1 MGSAGSTGSAD
12 MDIGV
17 RVMTDLVVCA
27 RKVRRAGGG
36 KPARFEAEPGP
47 TKYLFVPPDQLPTPE
62 HQVPGARW
70 FDEAMGRAMARSED
84 GKSGDILVF
93 VHGYNNGFDDVMTRH
108 RQLQA
113 DLGAVGFRGTVVTF
127 GWPSDTSALNYLE
140 DRSDA
145 RAVALQLVTGVIH
158 RFSKFQRPDC
168 EVNVHLLCHSTGAFL
183 VREAFDDADDRA
195 EIAARNWT
203 VSQVAFIG
211 ADVSSHCMRGD
222 SSSTSSLYRHS
233 VRLTNYMNPFDSILK
248 LSNVKRVGVRPRVG
262 RVGLP
267 DDAPDKCVD
276 VDCGDYF
283 QTLDEDSATFSGTF
297 NHSWHI
303 GDRVFAKDLM
313 ETLHGDVDRRRIST
327 RTVGP
332 DGRLILKGA

>member
-1 MGSAGSTGSAD
+1 
-12 MDIGV
+12 
-17 RVMTDLVVCA
+17 MTDLVVCA

-36 KPARFEAEPGP
+36 KPARFEPEPGP
-47 TKYLFVPPDQLPTPE
+47 TKYLFVPPGQSPAPD

-70 FDEAMGRAMARSED
+70 FGEAMGRAMARSD
-84 GKSGDILVF
+84 GGKSGDILVF
-93 VHGYNNGFDDVMTRH
+93 VHGYNNSFDDVMKRH
-108 RQLQA
+108 RQLEK
-113 DLGAVGFRGTVVTF
+113 DLGAVGYRGIVVTF
-127 GWPSDTSALNYLE
+127 GWPSDTSAINYLE

-145 RAVALQLVTGVIH
+145 RAVALQLVTGVIQ
-158 RFSKFQRPDC
+158 RFAKFQQPDC

-183 VREAFDDADDRA
+183 IREAFDDADDRA
-195 EIAARNWT
+195 VIAAQNWT
-203 VSQVAFIG
+203 VSQVALIG
-211 ADVSSHCMRGD
+211 ADVSSHSMREG
-222 SSSTSSLYRHS
+222 SSSTSSLYRHA

-248 LSNVKRVGVRPRVG
+248 LSNAKRVGVRPRVG

-283 QTLDEDSATFSGTF
+283 QTLDEDTATFSGTF

-303 GDRVFAKDLM
+303 GDRVFAKDLC

-327 RTVGP
+327 RLMGP
-332 DGRLILKGA
+332 DGRLRLKTS